1 MIDFACKKFDLREVI
16 RCSLNLTKTEFKIT
30 EYLMENSNKE
40 FTALEIAQTFKIGL
54 STSQKAINEINKK
67 ELIKRSQKNLR
78 KGGYIFVYSIKE
90 KLILKQKILKIIND
104 WAKKVGIEI
113 QKW

>member
-16 RCSLNLTKTEFKIT
+16 RCSLNLTKTEFRIV
-30 EYLMENSNKE
+30 EYLMENSNKK
-40 FTALEIAQTFKIGL
+40 FTAMEISKIFKIGL

-67 ELIKRSQKNLR
+67 NLVKRSQKNLG

-90 KLILKQKILKIIND
+90 KLILKQKILEIIHN
-104 WAKKVGIEI
+104 WIKKVENEMD
-113 QKW
+113 KW